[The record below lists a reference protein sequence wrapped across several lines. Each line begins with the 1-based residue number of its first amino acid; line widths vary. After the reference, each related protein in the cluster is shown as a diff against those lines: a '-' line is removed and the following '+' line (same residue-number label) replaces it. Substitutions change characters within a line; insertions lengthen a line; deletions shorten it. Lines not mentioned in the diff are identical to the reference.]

1 MNRILDLIVDNFALP
16 IIYAECKEEDIF
28 KCKECGKSFKKV
40 ATFRKHRSNKHGPF
54 TAPERY
60 RPVIDQNQ
68 KNCPFCCKK
77 YKSTVNL
84 KKHIE
89 KKHEG
94 ETIPFEVRSDSISD
108 AESQGEAST
117 ADHACEI
124 CGKRYKRV
132 GNLVKHI
139 KDKHR
144 GVDVDVSGD
153 SDIINLPAVES
164 DSCDENVVATD
175 FLMRYT
181 RNALALGLLAMNF
194 NDARKN
200 ADGERLIRLYKVV
213 FLLYR

>member
-1 MNRILDLIVDNFALP
+1 MLSGKRKISSNVKSVERA
-16 IIYAECKEEDIF
+16 F
-28 KCKECGKSFKKV
+28 KNV
-40 ATFRKHRSNKHGPF
+40 ATLRKHRSNKHGPF
-54 TAPERY
+54 IAPERY

-77 YKSTVNL
+77 YKSTVSL

-108 AESQGEAST
+108 AEAQGEAST

-144 GVDVDVSGD
+144 GADVDVSGD
-153 SDIINLPAVES
+153 SDIIN
-164 DSCDENVVATD
+164 CQ
-175 FLMRYT
+175 
-181 RNALALGLLAMNF
+181 LLN
-194 NDARKN
+194 
-200 ADGERLIRLYKVV
+200 LIHVMKML
-213 FLLYR
+213 